1 MFKGE
6 LKLLQLFVL
15 TLPHW
20 LRLPLLLLREL
31 FRLCAQT
38 RECLIHPELPPWS
51 RNKSPTSILH
61 GVQAPHFQL
70 CWSTTVGSL
79 LRARSHFSLTCFIY
93 YLLPKHHQLQSSSL
107 CFTSS
112 HLFLG
117 GVLLIRKKMQ
127 PCRTDFM
134 LLLQVTGILVPKIM
148 HVRLIGDSKLPLTMK

>member
-1 MFKGE
+1 MSEGLSVRRILSAAQMLFIKISQTVFKGE

-20 LRLPLLLLREL
+20 LWLPLLLLREL

-70 CWSTTVGSL
+70 CWSTHCWEPSEGEEPLFTDVL
-79 LRARSHFSLTCFIY
+79 H
-93 YLLPKHHQLQSSSL
+93 LLPPPKAPPAPEVELL
-107 CFTSS
+107 ALL
-112 HLFLG
+112 HLLTPIFRW
-117 GVLLIRKKMQ
+117 GVA
-127 PCRTDFM
+127 D
-134 LLLQVTGILVPKIM
+134 
-148 HVRLIGDSKLPLTMK
+148 